1 MRPTLIQSLVVLTV
15 AAPLL
20 TSACSA
26 RARPPQGKLTGYDA
40 LALPGERVRLR
51 AKVERDGPG
60 FINPD
65 LDGIEI
71 EFLRLNAP
79 EPPRDFP
86 DPGAPPPAEAVR
98 AGGAASGKDGVAAID
113 IDAPAVPGDHRFWA
127 RLRDPNRLTLKDAAV
142 PIHLVVMPPDQ
153 PIVITDI
160 DNTIART
167 KLGPLLDD
175 KPDQV
180 EPLPDAAWVLTALS
194 RGGTIIYITARPSYL
209 TQRTKRWLFTHKFP
223 AGPVFLRDMGAEYR
237 SLNFDEGEF
246 KRAFI
251 ADRIRKKWKEIR
263 WGFGNTSNDLLGY
276 CENGI
281 RTILVEA
288 APDAIPAKYREIA
301 RVAAS
306 WVEIRRIVTPVTC
319 K

>member
-1 MRPTLIQSLVVLTV
+1 MKLHT
-15 AAPLL
+15 PLL
-20 TSACSA
+20 ALATALVPLLAPACSA
-26 RARPPQGKLTGYDA
+26 RARPPQGKLTGYDV

-51 AKVERDGPG
+51 VKVERDGPG

-65 LDGIEI
+65 LDEIEI
-71 EFLRLNAP
+71 EFLRLTEPQAP
-79 EPPRDFP
+79 QEFP

-98 AGGAASGKDGVAAID
+98 AGAASSGKDGVAAID
-113 IDAPAVPGDHRFWA
+113 IDAPAAPGDHRFWA
-127 RLRDPNRLTLKDAAV
+127 RLRDPNRLTLKDPAA
-142 PIHLVVMPPDQ
+142 PIHLVVMPPDG

-167 KLGPLLDD
+167 ALGPLLDD
-175 KPDQV
+175 KPDEV
-180 EPLPDAAWVLTALS
+180 EPLPDAAWVLGALG
-194 RGGTIIYITARPSYL
+194 RGTTVIYITARPTYL
-209 TQRTKRWLFTHKFP
+209 TQRTKRWLHAHKFP
-223 AGPVFLRDMGAEYR
+223 AGPVFLRDVGAEYR

-251 ADRIRKKWKEIR
+251 AEQIRKKWKEIR

-281 RTILVEA
+281 RTILVGA
-288 APDAIPAKYREIA
+288 KPDEIPAKYRGMASIDSSWKGIA
-301 RVAAS
+301 YS
-306 WVEIRRIVTPVTC
+306 LGLLGD